1 MRVLVVTNAYPS
13 ASNVAL
19 GTFVKDQVESVRALG
34 IDVEVLYIDRA
45 GQGSKAY
52 RGLEPV
58 LRSAVDGAKP
68 DLVHVTYGGVLADIV
83 ARKLSDL
90 PLVVSFCGNDLLGE
104 GGATLPRRLIGR
116 YSVVC
121 SHRAARRA
129 RGIIVKSSVL
139 EAALPGS
146 IDRGRVS
153 IIPSGVDL
161 DTFQPADTAVSR
173 AELGW
178 AAERKHVLFTNATNR
193 TEKRFGLAQAAVEQA
208 RADGLDIELHVL
220 DGVPHERVPLWLNA
234 SDSILLTST
243 HEGSPNVVKEALAC
257 DVAVV
262 STDVGD
268 VRERIEGI
276 GGCYVA
282 DATPA
287 DLAGKLRLALAGGR
301 VRSRAAVAELSL
313 PRTAERIRDVY
324 AAVLDR
330 SG

>member
-1 MRVLVVTNAYPS
+1 M
-13 ASNVAL
+13 
-19 GTFVKDQVESVRALG
+19 
-34 IDVEVLYIDRA
+34 
-45 GQGSKAY
+45 
-52 RGLEPV
+52 
-58 LRSAVDGAKP
+58 
-68 DLVHVTYGGVLADIV
+68 
-83 ARKLSDL
+83 
-90 PLVVSFCGNDLLGE
+90 
-104 GGATLPRRLIGR
+104 
-116 YSVVC
+116 
-121 SHRAARRA
+121 
-129 RGIIVKSSVL
+129 
-139 EAALPGS
+139 
-146 IDRGRVS
+146 
-153 IIPSGVDL
+153 
-161 DTFQPADTAVSR
+161 
-173 AELGW
+173 
-178 AAERKHVLFTNATNR
+178 
-193 TEKRFGLAQAAVEQA
+193 
-208 RADGLDIELHVL
+208 L

-276 GGCYVA
+276 DGCYVA